1 MKTGH
6 YAIFNTSYN
15 EIRPEL
21 QGSILRGI
29 LGSLAGMVICTL
41 VLLLAG
47 YFIQEGSVSCFQK
60 HCTDNDF

>member
-1 MKTGH
+1 MSND
-6 YAIFNTSYN
+6 YNTSHN

-41 VLLLAG
+41 VLLFGGLFHIGRFSIMPPKAL
-47 YFIQEGSVSCFQK
+47 YR
-60 HCTDNDF
+60 

>member
-1 MKTGH
+1 MKTER
-6 YAIFNTSYN
+6 YAMSDDFTTSYN

-41 VLLLAG
+41 VLLFGGVFHTGRFSIMLPKAL
-47 YFIQEGSVSCFQK
+47 YR
-60 HCTDNDF
+60 